1 MLVDAPLPHGFGAN
15 LAVVG
20 TLFEGFGRLVTSPP
34 YLVGYARWDARS
46 DQFLLARQSFQQLFS
61 SQSALYAGSIDYPW
75 PKTRQPRHSLHEEPR
90 SILGSLAV
98 TTLASICIF

>member
-1 MLVDAPLPHGFGAN
+1 MLVDAPLPHGSGAN

-34 YLVGYARWDARS
+34 YLVGYTRWDARS

-61 SQSALYAGSIDYPW
+61 SQSALYAGSVIYP
-75 PKTRQPRHSLHEEPR
+75 
-90 SILGSLAV
+90 
-98 TTLASICIF
+98 